1 MCLDPQAEF
10 CTIYCEAY
18 FNNEL
23 DTFRPSLS
31 LLSHKAFSLFIIV
44 YKDLF
49 VSSNFN

>member
-23 DTFRPSLS
+23 DTFRPSY
-31 LLSHKAFSLFIIV
+31 KAFSLFIIV